1 MSKLE
6 GDVLKKEEVKS
17 EKDKIDPYDVVISRN
32 SNKRSFLSRGNSE
45 SKTTTRKKRR
55 KDFEKTTIKGT
66 VNLDTAQIDQQKH
79 QLR

>member
-1 MSKLE
+1 VSKLE